1 MTGSQHTPIMMHL
14 YSIIDLVSDD
24 VRPSD
29 TMFNQFPRPTRV
41 AHFASPR
48 LMNAQLESAKIS
60 QYSFTPV
67 LEAGSGCGGKW
78 RSHPQ
83 SLAGMLRCNHRQNLS
98 FGHVLTPPRWV
109 VRRQILCLSKDISN
123 NRGEGGCIMYLH
135 LLENLLTKTKRIVIS
150 KIIMLEGLI
159 AMEFSASG
167 NR

>member
-1 MTGSQHTPIMMHL
+1 MMHL

-83 SLAGMLRCNHRQNLS
+83 SLAESEFWPCANAAEM
-98 FGHVLTPPRWV
+98 
-109 VRRQILCLSKDISN
+109 
-123 NRGEGGCIMYLH
+123 GGQKANSLLVKGYLQ
-135 LLENLLTKTKRIVIS
+135 
-150 KIIMLEGLI
+150 
-159 AMEFSASG
+159 
-167 NR
+167 